1 MKPRSTKRATPRAAT
16 AKKPGP
22 KKATK
27 DSGTSKWGIAA
38 VGAGVAA
45 VGAAAAAALLTLRS
59 STPKDG
65 GKKAHTPDGQDASK
79 SFQAGIADENTIP
92 DTI

>member
-1 MKPRSTKRATPRAAT
+1 LPRSTKRATPRSGA

-22 KKATK
+22 KKAK
-27 DSGTSKWGIAA
+27 DGGTSKWGIAA

-65 GKKAHTPDGQDASK
+65 GKKAHTPDGADASK

-92 DTI
+92 DKI